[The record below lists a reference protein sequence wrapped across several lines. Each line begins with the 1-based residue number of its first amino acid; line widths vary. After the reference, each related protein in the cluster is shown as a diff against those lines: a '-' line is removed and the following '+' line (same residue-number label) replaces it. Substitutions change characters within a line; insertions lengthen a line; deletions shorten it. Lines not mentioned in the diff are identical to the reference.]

1 MNKAHSFSNTR
12 WTKRSLCPC
21 LYYIMQTVAPVS
33 KSSWYVAGCRSKPRS
48 LANAQMSRVRKTIR
62 KNKKVNCKSC
72 FNLFH
77 EKCLVLA
84 NDIKPTT
91 NNFICTQCR
100 WAELPFYT
108 QYDTSSCDLEQ
119 PSCAQNAL
127 NRPSTES
134 QVSNEHLSCLIA
146 KHKTPEVHAS

>member
-1 MNKAHSFSNTR
+1 MNQTISS
-12 WTKRSLCPC
+12 SLLI
-21 LYYIMQTVAPVS
+21 LYYANCCVCFQIQLICSGDVEANPAPKQMQ
-33 KSSWYVAGCRSKPRS
+33 KC
-48 LANAQMSRVRKTIR
+48 QECEKTIW

>member
-1 MNKAHSFSNTR
+1 MNQTI
-12 WTKRSLCPC
+12 SLSLLI
-21 LYYIMQTVAPVS
+21 LYYANCCACFQIQLICSGDVEANPAP
-33 KSSWYVAGCRSKPRS
+33 K
-48 LANAQMSRVRKTIR
+48 QMHKCQECEKTIR